1 MNATGIARTSL
12 LNQWWAL
19 IVRGVLAILFGIAA
33 ITWPRVTLVVL
44 LALFAAFALAD
55 GITSLI
61 AAVRTRSWG
70 WVFFGGLVSVA
81 VGILTLMWPGAA
93 TFALVLLIGA
103 WAIVRGIFDIATG
116 IALRREIR
124 YEWLLIL
131 TGVVSIIFGAFIA
144 FFPVAGVFALIGIVA
159 GFAIAIGVLLIAAGI
174 MERRLQRRLALDGA
188 AAPAV

>member
-1 MNATGIARTSL
+1 MNATSFARTSL

-33 ITWPRVTLVVL
+33 ITWPRVTLVAL
-44 LALFAAFALAD
+44 LALFAAFAIAD

-70 WVFFGGLVSVA
+70 WVFFGGLLSLA

-93 TFALVLLIGA
+93 TLALVLLIGA

-131 TGVVSIIFGAFIA
+131 TGVVSIVFGAVIA

-174 MERRLQRRLALDGA
+174 MERRLQRRLGLDGA

>member
-1 MNATGIARTSL
+1 MNATSFARTSL

-33 ITWPRVTLVVL
+33 ITWPRVTLVAL
-44 LALFAAFALAD
+44 LALFAAFAIAD

-70 WVFFGGLVSVA
+70 WVFFGGLLSLA
-81 VGILTLMWPGAA
+81 VGVLTLMWPGAA
-93 TFALVLLIGA
+93 TLALVLLIGA

-131 TGVVSIIFGAFIA
+131 TGVVSIVFGAVIA
-144 FFPVAGVFALIGIVA
+144 LFPVAGVFALIGIVA

-174 MERRLQRRLALDGA
+174 MERRLQRRLGLDGA
-188 AAPAV
+188 TAPAV